1 MTSLLI
7 KISQNRYKD
16 NPRKGIGILSGVVG
30 IICNILLSA
39 VKLVIGL
46 LSNCISI
53 TADSVNNLSDA
64 AVNVV
69 TILGTKLSNKPD
81 DKEHPFGHGR
91 IEYISALIVAFSIF
105 FVSYELLRSSIDK
118 IIAPEKVG
126 YSVWYI
132 LILTA
137 AILVKLWMAI
147 FNHRLYKLT
156 GNLNLKAVCQDS
168 LNDCIATTATA
179 AALIASG
186 VFGISRVDGIIGVCV
201 SVFIFISGIQ
211 IVREI
216 LNPLLGQAPSREI
229 TCKIEELILN
239 DENILGVHDLIV
251 HSYGSNRIIASA
263 HAEVPSDFD
272 LVTIHSI
279 IDNIENEIKDKLGII
294 MCIHIDPVEG
304 GRERAEYF
312 AVTKEILKNINSEY
326 SFHDFRY
333 EKNGD
338 NVELSFDVVVPFE
351 KNFDSDKI
359 LSELTNAFAEKA
371 PEVKLK
377 VTVEHPYT

>member
-118 IIAPEKVG
+118 IITPEKVG

-156 GNLNLKAVCQDS
+156 GNLNLKAVRQDS

-186 VFGISRVDGIIGVCV
+186 MFGISRVDGIIGVCV
-201 SVFIFISGIQ
+201 AVFIFISGIQ

-263 HAEVPSDFD
+263 HAEVPSVFD

-312 AVTKEILKNINSEY
+312 AVTKEILKNVNSEY

-371 PEVKLK
+371 PKVKLK

>member
-7 KISQNRYKD
+7 KLSKKRYKD

-53 TADSVNNLSDA
+53 TADSINNLSDA

-105 FVSYELLRSSIDK
+105 LVSYELLRSSIDK
-118 IIAPEKVG
+118 IVNPEKVV

-132 LILTA
+132 LILA
-137 AILVKLWMAI
+137 AAVLVKLWMAV

-156 GNLNLKAVCQDS
+156 GNLTPKAVRQDS
-168 LNDCIATTATA
+168 INDCVATTATA
-179 AALIASG
+179 AALIVSG
-186 VFGISRVDGIIGVCV
+186 VFGLSRVDGIIGICV
-201 SVFIFISGIQ
+201 AVFIFISGIQ

-229 TCKIEELILN
+229 TCQIEELILN
-239 DENILGVHDLIV
+239 NENILGVHDLIV

-272 LVTIHSI
+272 LVTIHNI

-304 GRERAEYF
+304 GRERAEYY
-312 AVTKEILKNINSEY
+312 AVTKEILKSVSSEY

-338 NVELSFDVVVPFE
+338 NVELSFDVVIPFGKE
-351 KNFDSDKI
+351 FDSDKI

-371 PEVKLK
+371 PEVKLR
-377 VTVEHPYT
+377 VTIEHPYT